1 VHLKQKPY
9 RLIPLSRIILARL
22 YVQHVNDDPK
32 DRYTPEE
39 VAALFEI
46 PISLNLIKSALEK
59 LLIDSTYNS
68 HLVLRKG
75 TKKAGNSGFLIGPYG
90 IEVVEK
96 AILKKNTDIAHYI
109 ANGDAAIDEIASLDG
124 SFFSAQELMDSD
136 EWTPLE
142 IDRTDVAYL
151 EAVDSVEEAIE
162 AIRQDNGFAVTRPR
176 ERDGIM
182 KTLQEG
188 LVWLKEKAPS
198 KSILQTMLIS
208 PLRWVY
214 SVFGNALVG
223 EAAKK
228 AAQKVVDFLST
239 FYF

>member
-1 VHLKQKPY
+1 MHLKQKPY

-32 DRYTPEE
+32 DRYTAEE
-39 VAALFEI
+39 VAAFFAI
-46 PISLNLIKSALEK
+46 PISLNLIRSALEK
-59 LLIDSTYNS
+59 LHSDSTYNS

-75 TKKAGNSGFLIGPYG
+75 TKKTGNLGYVIGPYG
-90 IEVVEK
+90 MEVVEK

-109 ANGDAAIDEIASLDG
+109 ANGDVVIDEIASLDAN
-124 SFFSAQELMDSD
+124 FFTAQERMDSD

-142 IDRTDVAYL
+142 IDRTDAAYL
-151 EAVDSVEEAIE
+151 EAVNSVEEAIE
-162 AIRQDNGFAVTRPR
+162 AIRQDNGFAVTRPQER
-176 ERDGIM
+176 EGILE
-182 KTLQEG
+182 TLQEG
-188 LVWLKEKAPS
+188 LVWLKERIPTQ
-198 KSILQTMLIS
+198 SILQTMLIS

-214 SVFGNALVG
+214 SIFGNAFVG

-228 AAQKVVDFLST
+228 AAQKMVDFLST